1 MPGEKK
7 QLAFDNFR
15 WVDFSTKSPNHPHH
29 RRKTEK
35 QKSKKLAH
43 RKQDP
48 TLDQDAG
55 HALFDL
61 SWVNVMHEQLENFER
76 NHVWTLVD
84 PPRDVNVIGNGV
96 LKTNRG
102 RMVRL

>member
-15 WVDFSTKSPNHPHH
+15 WVDFSTKSPNHPPSP
-29 RRKTEK
+29 KETEK

-48 TLDQDAG
+48 TLDQDVG

-61 SWVNVMHEQLENFER
+61 SWVNVMHEELENFKR
-76 NHVWTLVD
+76 N
-84 PPRDVNVIGNGV
+84 
-96 LKTNRG
+96 
-102 RMVRL
+102 